1 MANFL
6 DKLKNFFQARD
17 TKISISFKFVDI
29 KVNKNDYSKKILVL
43 NKTGEVEKLN
53 LGALDKESDREF
65 AELFTQAESGTLFLN
80 EGTNKLIESAKET
93 LGENDSKSLIDFFSG
108 KIPPDD
114 LRILKSAVVLR
125 KQFKEGKD
133 VSIYKHQ
140 LSGIYGSKA
149 NTICNMCTAGY
160 FEDFLMPLYG
170 TMSKGENFKTEDFT
184 IAYMQLIQDFPIA
197 IFINSSMGLEDL
209 EKIIRARIE
218 SNKKYEISYLN
229 IHGIGRSNI
238 NAISTIVAKL
248 SKPGDYTQK
257 NIDEKDGIIIVKL
270 RFD

>member
-6 DKLKNFFQARD
+6 DKLKNFIQARD
-17 TKISISFKFVDI
+17 IKLSLSFTL
-29 KVNKNDYSKKILVL
+29 VNIHKNDSSKKILIL
-43 NKTGEVEKLN
+43 NKAGEVEKVN
-53 LGALDKESDREF
+53 LGALDKKRDKEF

-80 EGTNKLIESAKET
+80 EGTNKLIESTKET
-93 LGENDSKSLIDFFSG
+93 LAESVNKSLIDFFIG

-114 LRILKSAVVLR
+114 LRILKSAIVLR
-125 KQFKEGKD
+125 KQFKEGRD
-133 VSIYKHQ
+133 ISDYKHQ
-140 LSGIYGSKA
+140 LSEIYGSKA

-160 FEDFLMPLYG
+160 FENFLIPLYE
-170 TMSKGENFKTEDFT
+170 TMSKGENFKIEDFT
-184 IAYMQLIQDFPIA
+184 VAYMQLIQDFPIA
-197 IFINSSMGLEDL
+197 IFINSSTSLEDL
-209 EKIIRARIE
+209 ERIIRDRIE
-218 SNKKYEISYLN
+218 SNKRYEISYLN

-238 NAISTIVAKL
+238 NAISAIVAKL